1 MKKIITLLA
10 LFTSMISIGQTKI
23 ENVDAATFKKLIDEK
38 KSYLIDLRTD
48 DELKNK
54 GFIKGAAQIDY
65 FKKDAEVVIGKLD
78 KKKTYLIY
86 CAGGGRSGEC
96 AELMQKLGFTHVV
109 NLEKDLMIGRKKDS
123 KLKQKNKPNKKSRF
137 ISGFFYEFHYL

>member
-10 LFTSMISIGQTKI
+10 LFISAISFAQTKI
-23 ENVDAATFKKLIDEK
+23 ENVDATTFKKLIDEK
-38 KSYLIDLRTD
+38 KSVLIDLRTS
-48 DELKNK
+48 DELKMK
-54 GFIKGAAQIDY
+54 GYIKGSTQIDY
-65 FKKDAEVVIGKLD
+65 FQNNVEAVITKLD

-109 NLEKDLMIGRKKDS
+109 NLEKGFDDWKK
-123 KLKQKNKPNKKSRF
+123 KGFEIEKKN
-137 ISGFFYEFHYL
+137 

>member
-1 MKKIITLLA
+1 MKQILFISA
-10 LFTSMISIGQTKI
+10 LFISALSFSQTKV

-54 GFIKGAAQIDY
+54 GFIKGAAQID
-65 FKKDAEVVIGKLD
+65 FLKKDAESVISKLD

-86 CAGGGRSGEC
+86 CAGGGRSGDC
-96 AELMQKLGFTHVV
+96 AELMQKQGFEHVI
-109 NLEKDLMIGRKKDS
+109 NLEKGFDDWKK
-123 KLKQKNKPNKKSRF
+123 KGYEVEMKK
-137 ISGFFYEFHYL
+137 

>member
-1 MKKIITLLA
+1 MKKTLTILA
-10 LFTSMISIGQTKI
+10 LLFSMISISQTKI

-38 KSYLIDLRTD
+38 NSVLIDLRTD

-54 GFIKGAAQIDY
+54 GYIKNALQIDY
-65 FKKDAEVVIGKLD
+65 FKKDAEATISKLD

-96 AELMQKLGFTHVV
+96 SELMEKQGFSHVI
-109 NLEKDLMIGRKKDS
+109 NLEKGFDDWKK
-123 KLKQKNKPNKKSRF
+123 KGFEVEMKK
-137 ISGFFYEFHYL
+137 

>member
-1 MKKIITLLA
+1 MKKLLTIITLLVS
-10 LFTSMISIGQTKI
+10 TIGFSQTKI

-38 KSYLIDLRTD
+38 KSVLIDLRTN

-54 GFIKGAAQIDY
+54 GYIKGTQQIDY
-65 FKKDAEVVIGKLD
+65 FGKDAEAIIKKLD

-96 AELMQKLGFTHVV
+96 ADLMKANGFSHII
-109 NLEKDLMIGRKKDS
+109 NLEKGFDDWKK
-123 KLKQKNKPNKKSRF
+123 KGFEIEMKK
-137 ISGFFYEFHYL
+137 